1 MNNSI
6 TTGAQDPFE
15 DNSDCFRV
23 VRTTKHVTVPC
34 TRNEYRRYKV
44 KVPKQVNEQVARRVE
59 YTDYETRERKE
70 PFSVKRYE
78 TAYREEDQSY
88 TIQVPK
94 KVTKMVKVT
103 RKVPKTVYVNVVV
116 EEPRE
121 ETIMVPETRTR

>member
-1 MNNSI
+1 MTGTQVMNNGEVLV
-6 TTGAQDPFE
+6 TGE
-15 DNSDCFRV
+15 SYGEYSDCFHV
-23 VRTTKHVTVPC
+23 VRTSKRLQIPC
-34 TRNEYRRYKV
+34 TKNEVQRYKV
-44 KVPKQVNEQVARRVE
+44 KVPRQVTEQVPKRVQ

-116 EEPRE
+116 EEPR
-121 ETIMVPETRTR
+121 